1 MHMLYVLHHKTGALM
16 LSAADQD
23 QVRKW
28 SERQLGEE
36 AKLASISEGFCTDA
50 APSVEKDGTGIGTGT
65 DRGCR
70 PVMGVR
76 SDLAQDVYPEH
87 GCSKTTDS
95 RVTCPL
101 PRYVAP
107 TLH

>member
-1 MHMLYVLHHKTGALM
+1 MHMLYVLHHRTGALM

-28 SERQLGEE
+28 GERQLGEE
-36 AKLASISEGFCTDA
+36 AKLASISEGVCTEA
-50 APSVEKDGTGIGTGT
+50 APSVEKDGTGIGTGL
-65 DRGCR
+65 DKGCR

-76 SDLAQDVYPEH
+76 SVLSQDVNPEH
-87 GCSKTTDS
+87 GCSKTTDAP
-95 RVTCPL
+95 VTRPL
-101 PRYVAP
+101 PHRVVP